1 MEALAGMRLFTL
13 HLLAA
18 ALLVLLSPYAPEGQW
33 PLTAQA
39 ALRFADAYADE
50 PSVHP
55 RGYYLGTYGAR
66 CIHHLTGVV
75 TSKDAAERPA
85 CFSGRGVR
93 VALLDTG
100 LCAGIT
106 ERSRN
111 SVTCTSVVPG
121 VACEDAGCAHGTRSL
136 SVLAGHLAAQRSSE
150 RDSASTGQYLGLAP
164 GATVRMFRVFD
175 RHKRTRQR
183 YLTRAL
189 DMLLREA
196 EDGEAGRTHGVWN
209 TSSWHVRRHDET
221 VDVISLSYGSE
232 DYYGN
237 PQVQD
242 RLYRLMHEYG
252 VIVVAA
258 AGNAGVRFGSVRSPA
273 DMPGVLAVGALRIE
287 GHRASA
293 RTAQMSRTL
302 GTCAS
307 CRSMAPHLSLNH
319 SSPASVL
326 GDFADSFAASSGDKS
341 VAHFSGRGP
350 TTWELPFG
358 AGRVKPDLIA
368 LGQHVWTV
376 QGVSAAAFSAV
387 ASRMRR
393 ASPALR
399 LRSASGTSVAA
410 PIVAGVVA
418 LCLEAAWSSPLAATS
433 AQNITKDGALRDV
446 RRSRLARVSNSLRVR
461 EAVLRTAIPL
471 VDTAA
476 FPSLSPH
483 PTPAT
488 PARSNSSATAPDEHP
503 RRVLAG
509 VPLLQ
514 LYARYL
520 HLSRVSILSQGA
532 GEVQPLRAL
541 HAIVAGTP
549 ASSGFDALDPL
560 RSCVSFA
567 IPPSVRLGCGI
578 PSGGGSSGIGVGI
591 PQKCQSPHDPHPQ
604 AHGDSPLRHLPD
616 VSLATQPAAYW
627 WPFSEQLV
635 YPGATPVLLNISL
648 HLCPSSHSAAAG
660 HCVHASAAPSVEA
673 ARLESTAPYTRVRYV
688 LAKVSGYARAREA
701 CSSRRSDCHDGA
713 CPLPLF
719 WSGMPSDGRERSTT
733 STRPLSSSARNT
745 SSRAS
750 SAEGEAEGDQTM
762 RIGRHHTRKAARPSA
777 GRRSTPQ
784 RWMHRLLRVATE
796 LTVTASRSPTRSSV
810 GEQQHQQLSPPPTS
824 FSLSVAVSSP
834 SSAHTRLCYDVA
846 RETVAMR
853 QVRREKSQSSEK
865 GAEVPEDR
873 GSCAPLFHLFR
884 ALDVEGALHIFTVNS
899 SQPTLTVPLSVRVVQ
914 PPPRAQRVL
923 IDTSLDWFNP
933 TTATSSLFIAG
944 DDPHESA
951 PSGATRRGQ
960 RQQRYER
967 AYAEASGGDHP
978 HTNLSLLWLYLH
990 HTLGLA
996 VGTFPL
1002 LHTSA
1007 IAASMAAGGNAALSP
1022 SATPTSN
1029 LPRSAQM
1036 ASADA
1041 LAQVGTLII
1050 VDPELPLKRDMR
1062 RLLTRAVLSGGANH
1076 SRDGLN
1082 ILLVTDWYSADIAAQ
1097 LHWTRDES
1105 SDAEC
1110 AFRCSGTD
1118 AAEAAVDIG
1127 GDGDAVRHLRA
1138 HRRLADGS
1146 TRGLKG
1152 SSHVPSWNRWLS
1164 EVTVAS
1170 HSMDSGSDCSG
1181 AANRSSKGQSSAMP
1195 EAPFE
1200 LSESIVID
1208 GVVVVNATALA
1219 YESGPEGN
1227 ATATRGG
1234 GGTITSA
1241 KAVAFRSL
1249 GHLNAAGVLQW
1260 RLPAQVTV
1268 PQQAGRVAAAGASKE
1283 VQEISVRS
1291 SGGGRRGTDCT
1302 SSAPTVPATLVGE
1315 AVMCNVVPDWAQ
1327 QQRRLVKRTII
1338 STSDGL
1344 SSASAKSDRAASG
1357 VEAAVVEDDWED
1369 VPLENRGGRVVRIGG
1384 LEAAEMDTRASRE
1397 TNASTATPQ
1406 LTHGVLGLLTL
1417 SPPPTHVAAAPA
1429 RRFRPGRIA
1438 IFTDSDCLSTS
1449 DYHAQG
1455 TLDELEG
1462 LLYPPSGSSSLP
1474 LATCATWDCFARSPG
1489 GQRLLQAESTQSSL
1503 CVEVV
1508 KELLLWG
1515 HTGNWHRW
1523 RDSAR
1528 LHCEARTWAPAV
1540 HRSTANATPGRD
1552 TAVEDN
1558 ARLVNADSGEEE
1570 PNFDDLLETAP
1581 ERAHVGEVVWRL
1593 WAALAAN
1600 TARDTES
1607 LVDGLE
1613 DRTRL
1618 QRGYSAEQEIAA
1630 AKIMRALMVSYHGDW
1645 RAHLEDSN
1653 KSSSSTSAADE
1664 SYSPPPCT
1672 AGGRR
1677 SGYATTQSPA
1687 QDLSLLYRSR
1697 PLDDMLLTLRWIQH
1711 PIVLGQLMVATAVFL
1726 SVCLWRA
1733 WSSLCEGGR
1742 QRA

>member
-1 MEALAGMRLFTL
+1 MEALVGMRLFTL

-18 ALLVLLSPYAPEGQW
+18 ALLVLLSPYALEGQW

-39 ALRFADAYADE
+39 ALRFADAYTDG

-55 RGYYLGTYGAR
+55 RDYYLGTYGAR
-66 CIHHLTGVV
+66 CIHHLTGAV
-75 TSKDAAERPA
+75 TSKGAAERLA

-136 SVLAGHLAAQRSSE
+136 SVLAGHLAAQRSGE
-150 RDSASTGQYLGLAP
+150 RDFASAGQYLGLAP

-175 RHKRTRQR
+175 RQKRTRQR

-196 EDGEAGRTHGVWN
+196 KDGEAGRAHVAWN
-209 TSSWHVRRHDET
+209 TSSWHVGRRDET

-293 RTAQMSRTL
+293 RTAQMQRTL

-307 CRSMAPHLSLNH
+307 CRSMAPHLALNH
-319 SSPASVL
+319 SGPVSVL

-376 QGVSAAAFSAV
+376 QGVSVAAFSAV
-387 ASRMRR
+387 ASRMCR

-433 AQNITKDGALRDV
+433 AQNIIKDGALRDV
-446 RRSRLARVSNSLRVR
+446 GRSRLARISNSLRVR
-461 EAVLRTAIPL
+461 EAVLRTSIPL
-471 VDTAA
+471 VDTAT

-541 HAIVAGTP
+541 HAIVAGIP
-549 ASSGFDALDPL
+549 ASSCFDALDPL

-578 PSGGGSSGIGVGI
+578 PSGIGAGI
-591 PQKCQSPHDPHPQ
+591 PKRPPSPHDPHPQ

-616 VSLATQPAAYW
+616 TSLATQPAAYW

-660 HCVHASAAPSVEA
+660 HRASAAASGEA
-673 ARLESTAPYTRVRYV
+673 ARLESTASYTRVRYV
-688 LAKVSGYARAREA
+688 LAKVSGYARVREA
-701 CSSRRSDCHDGA
+701 CPSRHSDCHDGA
-713 CPLPLF
+713 RPLPLF
-719 WSGMPSDGRERSTT
+719 WTGRPGDGRERSTT
-733 STRPLSSSARNT
+733 SARPLSSSARNT
-745 SSRAS
+745 SNRAS

-762 RIGRHHTRKAARPSA
+762 RTEPRRTRKAARSSA
-777 GRRSTPQ
+777 QRRSTTQ
-784 RWMHRLLRVATE
+784 GWMHRLLRVATE
-796 LTVTASRSPTRSSV
+796 LTVTASRSPTRSTV
-810 GEQQHQQLSPPPTS
+810 GEQQQKHQHQLPPPPTS

-846 RETVAMR
+846 RKTVAMR
-853 QVRREKSQSSEK
+853 RVRTEKSQSSEE
-865 GAEVPEDR
+865 GAEVSEDR

-884 ALDVEGALHIFTVNS
+884 ALDVEGALHIFTVDS
-899 SQPTLTVPLSVRVVQ
+899 SQPALTVPLSVRVVQ

-951 PSGATRRGQ
+951 PGGATRRGQ

-978 HTNLSLLWLYLH
+978 HTNLSLLWLYLQ

-1007 IAASMAAGGNAALSP
+1007 IAASMAAGGSAALSP
-1022 SATPTSN
+1022 SATPTSG
-1029 LPRSAQM
+1029 LLRSAQM
-1036 ASADA
+1036 TSDA

-1050 VDPELPLKRDMR
+1050 IDPELPLKRDMR
-1062 RLLTRAVLSGGANH
+1062 RLLTRAVLSRGANH

-1105 SDAEC
+1105 SDATEG
-1110 AFRCSGTD
+1110 ALRGSGTD
-1118 AAEAAVDIG
+1118 AAEAAADIG

-1170 HSMDSGSDCSG
+1170 RSMDSGSDCSS
-1181 AANRSSKGQSSAMP
+1181 ADNHSSEGQSSAMP

-1208 GVVVVNATALA
+1208 GVVVVNAAALA
-1219 YESGPEGN
+1219 EESGPEGN
-1227 ATATRGG
+1227 ATATHGG
-1234 GGTITSA
+1234 GGGNITSA
-1241 KAVAFRSL
+1241 KAVALRSL

-1268 PQQAGRVAAAGASKE
+1268 SQQAGRVAAAGASKG
-1283 VQEISVRS
+1283 VQGISVRS
-1291 SGGGRRGTDCT
+1291 SDGGSRGTDCT
-1302 SSAPTVPATLVGE
+1302 SSAPTVPATLAGE
-1315 AVMCNVVPDWAQ
+1315 AVICNVVPDWTQ
-1327 QQRRLVKRTII
+1327 QQRRLVKRAII
-1338 STSDGL
+1338 STSGGL

-1357 VEAAVVEDDWED
+1357 VEAALVEDDWED

-1384 LEAAEMDTRASRE
+1384 LGAAKVDTRASGE
-1397 TNASTATPQ
+1397 VNASTTTPR

-1417 SPPPTHVAAAPA
+1417 SPPPTRVAAAPA

-1528 LHCEARTWAPAV
+1528 LHCEARTRAPAA

-1552 TAVEDN
+1552 TALEDN
-1558 ARLVNADSGEEE
+1558 ARLVNADSGEE
-1570 PNFDDLLETAP
+1570 PSFDDLLETAP

-1593 WAALAAN
+1593 WAALAAT

-1607 LVDGLE
+1607 LVKGLE

-1618 QRGYSAEQEIAA
+1618 QRSYSAEHEIAA
-1630 AKIMRALMVSYHGDW
+1630 ANTMRALMVSYHGDW
-1645 RAHLEDSN
+1645 RVHLEDSN
-1653 KSSSSTSAADE
+1653 KSSSSTGAADE
-1664 SYSPPPCT
+1664 FYSPPPCT

-1677 SGYATTQSPA
+1677 SGHATTQSSA
-1687 QDLSLLYRSR
+1687 QHLSLLYRSR
-1697 PLDDMLLTLRWIQH
+1697 PLDDMLLTLRWTKH
-1711 PIVLGQLMVATAVFL
+1711 PIVLGQLMVAAAVFV
-1726 SVCLWRA
+1726 SVRLWRA
-1733 WSSLCEGGR
+1733 WSSFCEGGR